1 MTLSVFDAAAEAGQR
16 TALVIDGRSVSF
28 AELGRGARARADEL
42 AAMGVTLAAPT
53 PIALVGDVTRATLEL
68 LLASFA
74 LGVPTLLLHPRSP
87 PAAQAA
93 AAGALGARLVDRDGA
108 LRDPPP
114 PREAPPA
121 SSGITAAG
129 GPIVGAI
136 PSLPDDER
144 PLVVLPTSGSAGAPK
159 AVILSRRA
167 IAAAA
172 RASAAHLGWEP
183 DDRWLLALPIAHVGG
198 LSVLTRCLIAR
209 RTVVVSP
216 GADSATICGI
226 AARERVTLLSLV
238 PTQVLRLLAAG
249 CRPPPS
255 VRAVLVGGAPCA
267 PDTLARA
274 AAAGWPLL
282 TTYGLTETASQVTT
296 QPRDLQPHGDLG
308 AGVPLPGV
316 EVAIRGGRI
325 AVRGPTLAT
334 GYAIGGGAPVP
345 RCSPDGGAAS
355 APCRTPRGL
364 PWRFEPLPL
373 DKEGWFVTG
382 DLGHLDPMGRLHVH
396 GRADRV
402 IVTGGEKVAP
412 ERVEAELLALPE
424 VVEAA
429 VAGRPDPEWGLR
441 VVAYVVWSGAP
452 LALGE
457 TRARLGKRLAAH
469 ELPRELRA
477 LERLP
482 RLPNGKLDRQ
492 ALDGLALSMG

>member
-16 TALVIDGRSVSF
+16 TALVIDGRSVTF
-28 AELGRGARARADEL
+28 AELGRGVWARVAEL
-42 AAMGVTLAAPT
+42 AATGVTLAAPT

-74 LGVPTLLLHPRSP
+74 LGVPALLLHPRSP
-87 PAAQAA
+87 PAARAA
-93 AAGALGARLVDRDGA
+93 AAGALGARLIDRGEAPRGAPPVRESPPVSSGVTGAGESVVGA
-108 LRDPPP
+108 L
-114 PREAPPA
+114 
-121 SSGITAAG
+121 
-129 GPIVGAI
+129 

-209 RTVVVSP
+209 RTVVVCP
-216 GADSATICGI
+216 GADPATICGV
-226 AARERVTLLSLV
+226 AERERVTLLSLV
-238 PTQVLRLLAAG
+238 PTQVVRLLAAG
-249 CRPPPS
+249 CRPPAS

-296 QPRDLQPHGDLG
+296 QPLGLRPHVDLG

-316 EVAIRGGRI
+316 EVAIRGGRV

-334 GYAIGGGAPVP
+334 GYAIGGVAPASP
-345 RCSPDGGAAS
+345 RGPDGAAS
-355 APCRTPRGL
+355 SASCQAPQGL
-364 PWRFEPLPL
+364 PGAFEPLPL
-373 DKEGWFVTG
+373 DAEGWFHTG
-382 DLGHLDPMGRLHVH
+382 DLGHLDSLGRLHVH

-429 VAGRPDPEWGLR
+429 VVGRPDPEWGLC

-452 LALGE
+452 LPLGE
-457 TRARLGKRLAAH
+457 ARARLAGRLAAH

-477 LERLP
+477 IERLP
-482 RLPNGKLDRQ
+482 RLPNGKLDRRG
-492 ALDGLALSMG
+492 LDGLALGAG